1 MSFDSIEEAV
11 EAIGRGEIVLVVD
24 DEHRENEGDLIMAAE
39 FADAE
44 RLSFYLQH
52 TSGLICVAMTGERL
66 DALELPL
73 MVEHNTESHLTAFT
87 VSVDAKRR
95 VTTGISAMDRAAT
108 IQALIDPA
116 TRPADLSR
124 PGHIFPLRAR
134 EGGVLRR
141 AGHTE
146 AAIDL
151 ARLAGCVPAGV
162 ICEVVSEDKRDMAR
176 LEELTRFAKQHEL
189 KIISIA
195 DLIAYR
201 ARNDTLVRRVEGATA
216 RIPTVHGEF
225 TGIVYESIVDTEQHV
240 ALVMGEVAGDEPVL
254 VRVHSEC
261 LTGDAFGSFRCDCGP
276 QLQRAMEIIAKEGRG
291 VVVYLRGHEGRGIGL
306 GHKLRAYALQE
317 QGLDTVEANEAL
329 GLPVDSRDYGI
340 GSQILVDLGVH
351 KMRLL
356 TNNPAK
362 YRGLTGFGLEIVERV
377 PLVIAPRPENA
388 AYLATKAAKLGHLI
402 ELKDHEPGA

>member
-1 MSFDSIEEAV
+1 MSFDPIDKAV
-11 EAIGRGEIVLVVD
+11 EAIRRGEIVLVVD

-39 FADAE
+39 FADAD

-66 DALELPL
+66 DELELPL

-95 VTTGISAMDRAAT
+95 VTTGISATDRAAT

-124 PGHIFPLRAR
+124 PGHIFPLRAK

-151 ARLAGCVPAGV
+151 ARLAGRIPAGV

-176 LEELTRFAKQHEL
+176 LEELTRFAKQHQL
-189 KIISIA
+189 TMISIA

-216 RIPTVHGEF
+216 RIPTAYGEF
-225 TGIVYESIVDTEQHV
+225 VGIVYESIVDTEQHV
-240 ALVMGEVAGDEPVL
+240 ALVMGDIRGDEPVL

-261 LTGDAFGSFRCDCGP
+261 LTGDAFGSLRCDCGP
-276 QLQRAMEIIAKEGRG
+276 QLQLAMKIIAEEGRG
-291 VVVYLRGHEGRGIGL
+291 VVLYLRGHEGRGIGL

-317 QGLDTVEANEAL
+317 QGLDTVEANVAL
-329 GLPVDSRDYGI
+329 GLPIDSRDYGI
-340 GSQILVDLGVH
+340 GSQILVDLGVRQ
-351 KMRLL
+351 MRLL

-362 YRGLTGFGLEIVERV
+362 YRGLSGFGLEIVERV
-377 PLVIAPRPENA
+377 PLVVPPRPENA

-402 ELKDHEPGA
+402 ELGDHEPGA